1 MPGFDGTGP
10 RGTGPMT
17 GRGMGYCV
25 VPLPRSR
32 TLRPAEHPSGGR
44 YSELA
49 NLKNKAQLIKDQIK
63 QIEAMIKVLENVT
76 TIG

>member
-10 RGTGPMT
+10 MGTGPMT
-17 GRGMGYCV
+17 GRGMGYCA

-32 TLRPAEHPSGGR
+32 YSHPAAYSYGR
-44 YSELA
+44 RENELA
-49 NLKNKAQLIKDQIK
+49 YLRDEAQLIREQIK
-63 QIEAMIKVLENVT
+63 QIESMLKALENVT